1 MINAMQMQNLGH
13 VLKFQLRAMLKE
25 VLDDSGSLDLS
36 KPEDKEALLNTLI
49 ARLEQVGSDP
59 IVGTVVKELRQLDSK
74 GFRTP

>member
-25 VLDDSGSLDLS
+25 VLDDSENLDLN
-36 KPEDKEALLNTLI
+36 KPEDKEDLLSAIL
-49 ARLEQVGSDP
+49 ARLEQIGSDP
-59 IVGTVVKELRQLDSK
+59 LVGSVVKELRQLDSK